1 MSYYE
6 PDEWM
11 EGDDKPTCI
20 KCGMKPFHET
30 DNYEDFCECIK
41 PRYGDHMADNPIEET
56 GETVKWQPIPEGEK
70 GLETIARLSTNMRKE
85 VQQKY
90 ITLGCCASVYPNVPT
105 EELIKKLENLGFWE
119 D

>member
-1 MSYYE
+1 MSHYD

-20 KCGMKPFHET
+20 KCGMKPFHEI

-41 PRYGDHMADNPIEET
+41 PRYGDHMADNPIEAT
-56 GETVKWQPIPEGEK
+56 GTTVKWNFPTGKK
-70 GLETIARLSTNMRKE
+70 GVEFIAHLSENMRPE
-85 VQQKY
+85 VHQKY
-90 ITLGCCASVYPNVPT
+90 ITLGAVCAAFPEVHT
-105 EELIKKLENLGFWE
+105 EKIISILKELGKWE